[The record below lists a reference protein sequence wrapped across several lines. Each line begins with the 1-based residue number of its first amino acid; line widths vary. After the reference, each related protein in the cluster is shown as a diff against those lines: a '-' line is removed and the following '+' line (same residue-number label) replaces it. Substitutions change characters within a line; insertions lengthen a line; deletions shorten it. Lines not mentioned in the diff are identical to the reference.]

1 MAAVSEH
8 QVERFRAFNRF
19 HTALVGALDE
29 HLLATP
35 YTLTEARVL
44 FELGRG
50 APLEVLELRR
60 RTGIDAGDL
69 SRILAAFEA
78 DRLVTRRRS
87 NDDARRVIVALTAR
101 GRRAYRTL
109 NHRSAAENAALL
121 EALSDGDRARLLL
134 AAD

>member
-1 MAAVSEH
+1 
-8 QVERFRAFNRF
+8 
-19 HTALVGALDE
+19 
-29 HLLATP
+29 
-35 YTLTEARVL
+35 
-44 FELGRG
+44 
-50 APLEVLELRR
+50 
-60 RTGIDAGDL
+60 
-69 SRILAAFEA
+69 AFEA

-134 AAD
+134 AADEIQAVLTRREPAIEIREARCGDYGWMVERHGVLYAAEYGW